1 MLRLKFYYLNF
12 MSISDTTELR
22 LGNLEEFRAEQANLN
37 RSIADTLHRIELS
50 LNTSLAKA
58 CPLPGHCKVIESEI
72 KQKWLGDSA
81 RFERLE
87 KRLGEHDSLHREMT
101 EKIDALK
108 ALMNRGLGAVA
119 ILIVCMP
126 FIVHYVNT
134 YLANKP

>member
-1 MLRLKFYYLNF
+1 MSNMSTNDTIDLRL
-12 MSISDTTELR
+12 E
-22 LGNLEEFRAEQANLN
+22 NLEEFRAEQANLN
-37 RSIADTLHRIELS
+37 RSISDTLHRIELS
-50 LNTSLAKA
+50 LTTSLAKA
-58 CPLPGHCKVIESEI
+58 CPLPGHCKVIESEM
-72 KQKWLGDSA
+72 KQKWIGDVA

-87 KRLGEHDSLHREMT
+87 KRAGEHDDTRRDMET
-101 EKIDALK
+101 KIDSLK